1 MQYISVQQSHQFLLG
16 RWRESGRSS
25 DSQISQRR
33 DKTKLDILPLDIE
46 KSGIEIKRVGKSCYV
61 IGALNFKV

>member
-1 MQYISVQQSHQFLLG
+1 MQYIVSTTSHQFLLG

-25 DSQISQRR
+25 VSQISQRR
-33 DKTKLDILPLDIE
+33 DKTKLDILLLDIE

-61 IGALNFKV
+61 IGVLNFKV